1 MCCKPFSRESLL
13 KPRYDNW
20 SVYVVIF
27 KLRNNNTFL
36 LNSIMYSVRLG
47 IQMSGMYDFASNR
60 IPGHVLKQIKRNRGH

>member
-1 MCCKPFSRESLL
+1 
-13 KPRYDNW
+13 
-20 SVYVVIF
+20 VVIF